1 MQNFLQVLQLYTR
14 NRDLHNFHCQA
25 SKCRA
30 PICIA
35 TLKTPSSST
44 PAGFLQVLWWW
55 WWPFLVTRLAAAGW
69 APCQE
74 MRCGYW
80 LLSVFRV
87 CAQPPPLLPQA
98 PPVQWG
104 LPGHDDGG
112 AAGRG
117 RDQQQHYQVPRDC
130 GDCHYTNLLLVVR
143 SLIFILFS
151 VSCCRKAGSISS
163 LNGTEI
169 KWVSNL
175 FRFLWV
181 NNSFRWHLV
190 AGKLA
195 PYPTST
201 AQIPKKKISSYPPDH
216 PRHKPGPSWR
226 WVILLNAS
234 NDNLKF

>member
-1 MQNFLQVLQLYTR
+1 MSCPYLYC
-14 NRDLHNFHCQA
+14 N
-25 SKCRA
+25 SKNSQFQHAGRFPSGIVMMMVAFPGHTA
-30 PICIA
+30 P
-35 TLKTPSSST
+35 LSSVPGDEVWILT
-44 PAGFLQVLWWW
+44 V
-55 WWPFLVTRLAAAGW
+55 VR
-69 APCQE
+69 
-74 MRCGYW
+74 
-80 LLSVFRV
+80 VRV

-117 RDQQQHYQVPRDC
+117 RDQQQHYQVPRE
-130 GDCHYTNLLLVVR
+130 LVVR

>member
-1 MQNFLQVLQLYTR
+1 MSCPYLYC
-14 NRDLHNFHCQA
+14 N
-25 SKCRA
+25 SKNSQFQHAGRF
-30 PICIA
+30 
-35 TLKTPSSST
+35 PSGIVMMMVAFPGHT
-44 PAGFLQVLWWW
+44 AG
-55 WWPFLVTRLAAAGW
+55 GCW

-117 RDQQQHYQVPRDC
+117 RDQQQHYQVPRE
-130 GDCHYTNLLLVVR
+130 LVVR

-234 NDNLKF
+234 NDNP